1 MNYNLKYLHHG
12 NCNDVVSTSLQ
23 VNVTKPLIDE
33 LIQPAEVAMSEQYG
47 IIGSATTLLCVGI
60 SAGEYK
66 PQLSIYQ
73 GETLLFK
80 NEDPDLL
87 AVSIPA

>member
-1 MNYNLKYLHHG
+1 
-12 NCNDVVSTSLQ
+12 
-23 VNVTKPLIDE
+23 
-33 LIQPAEVAMSEQYG
+33 MSEQYG